1 MRGAV
6 IGIVIGLVVGVVI
19 GATMVAPRL
28 TSPRQQAGL
37 GNAGGGN
44 SPAPPAPLLPA
55 VSKPSVHWKMASAYP
70 ASLPLLGTLAKRLER
85 KIWRVSGGQI
95 EIKFFAPEALVP
107 SREIFDAVASGAID
121 AAFSSPGLWSGKI
134 PALQLFATVPFGP
147 GPAENMAWVY
157 FGGGRELFED
167 IYRKNGLH
175 GIFCGLAAAEAG
187 GWFRKP
193 IHVLED
199 FKGLNMRILGL
210 GAKVMEK
217 LGVMT
222 SGFSEGDLFMALESG
237 AIDAAEFSMPAID
250 LQLGFHETRKHY
262 YFPGWHQPSTFFD
275 LMINLDKWNAL
286 SSIAKSR
293 IEAVC
298 GDNVR
303 HGLAE
308 SEAMQFTA
316 LKEFTAK
323 GIAIHRWP
331 AEIMEA
337 LDGAWREVA
346 AEEAAAD
353 GDFRRVWN
361 SLTSFRE
368 DYAIW
373 KELGGP

>member
-1 MRGAV
+1 M
-6 IGIVIGLVVGVVI
+6 
-19 GATMVAPRL
+19 
-28 TSPRQQAGL
+28 
-37 GNAGGGN
+37 
-44 SPAPPAPLLPA
+44 
-55 VSKPSVHWKMASAYP
+55 
-70 ASLPLLGTLAKRLER
+70 
-85 KIWRVSGGQI
+85 
-95 EIKFFAPEALVP
+95 VP

-134 PALQLFATVPFGP
+134 PALQLFASVPFGP
-147 GPAENMAWVY
+147 GPVEYMAWIY
-157 FGGGRELFED
+157 FGGGRELFEE

-175 GIFCGLAAAEAG
+175 GVFCGLSAPEAG

-217 LGVMT
+217 LGVVT
-222 SGFSEGDLFMALESG
+222 NGFSEGNLFMALESG
-237 AIDAAEFSMPAID
+237 TIDATEFSMPVID
-250 LQLGFHETRKHY
+250 LKMGFHEMSKHY

-275 LMINLDKWNAL
+275 LMINLQKWDAL

-308 SEAMQFTA
+308 SEAKQFPA
-316 LKEFTAK
+316 LKKFTAK

-337 LDGAWREVA
+337 LDGAWQKVA

-353 GDFRRVWN
+353 DDFRRVWN
-361 SLTSFRE
+361 SLTSFRKN
-368 DYAIW
+368 YAIW
-373 KELGGP
+373 RELSEP

>member
-19 GATMVAPRL
+19 GATVIAPRL
-28 TSPRQQAGL
+28 TSPRQQVGL
-37 GNAGGGN
+37 GTAEHGN
-44 SPAPPAPLLPA
+44 SPAPRVALLPA
-55 VSKPSVHWKMASAYP
+55 KSKPSAHWKMASTFP
-70 ASLPLLGTLAKRLER
+70 ASLPLLGTLAKRLEK
-85 KIWRVSGGQI
+85 KIWRVSGG
-95 EIKFFAPEALVP
+95 EIKIEFFAPEALVP
-107 SREIFDAVASGAID
+107 SGEIFDAVASGAID

-134 PALQLFATVPFGP
+134 PALQLFAAVPFGP
-147 GPAENMAWVY
+147 GPVEYMAWIY

-175 GIFCGLAAAEAG
+175 GVFCGLSAPEAG
-187 GWFRKP
+187 SWFRKP
-193 IHVLED
+193 ILALED
-199 FKGLNMRILGL
+199 LKGLNMRILGL
-210 GAKVMEK
+210 GAKVVEK
-217 LGVMT
+217 LGVVT
-222 SGFSEGDLFMALESG
+222 SGFSEGDLFMAWESG

-250 LQLGFHETRKHY
+250 LKLGFHEMSKHY

-275 LMINLDKWNAL
+275 LMINLEKWDAL
-286 SSIAKSR
+286 SPIARSR

-308 SEAMQFTA
+308 SEAEQFAA
-316 LKEFTAK
+316 LKELAAK

-337 LDGAWREVA
+337 LNGAWRKVA

-353 GDFRRVWN
+353 SDFRHVWS
-361 SLTSFRE
+361 SLASFRK

>member
-19 GATMVAPRL
+19 GATVIAPRS
-28 TSPRQQAGL
+28 TSPHQQTGL
-37 GNAGGGN
+37 GTAEHGN
-44 SPAPPAPLLPA
+44 PPAPLLPA
-55 VSKPSVHWKMASAYP
+55 KSKPSVHWKMASAFP
-70 ASLPLLGTLAKRLER
+70 ASLPLLGTLAKRLEK
-85 KIWRVSGGQI
+85 KIWRISGGEI
-95 EIKFFAPEALVP
+95 KIKFFAPEALVP

-134 PALQLFATVPFGP
+134 PALQLFAAVPFGP
-147 GPAENMAWVY
+147 GPVEYMAWIY
-157 FGGGRELFED
+157 FGGGRELFEE

-175 GIFCGLAAAEAG
+175 GVFCGLSAPEAG

-217 LGVMT
+217 LGVVT
-222 SGFSEGDLFMALESG
+222 NGFSEGNLFMALESG
-237 AIDAAEFSMPAID
+237 TIDATEFSMPVID
-250 LQLGFHETRKHY
+250 LKMGFHEMSKHY

-275 LMINLDKWNAL
+275 LMINLQKWDAL

-308 SEAMQFTA
+308 SEAKQFPA
-316 LKEFTAK
+316 LKKFTAK

-337 LDGAWREVA
+337 LDGAWQKVA

-353 GDFRRVWN
+353 DDFRRVWN
-361 SLTSFRE
+361 SLTSFRKN
-368 DYAIW
+368 YAIW
-373 KELGGP
+373 RELSEP

>member
-19 GATMVAPRL
+19 GATVIAPRS
-28 TSPRQQAGL
+28 TSPHQQTGL
-37 GNAGGGN
+37 GTAEHGN
-44 SPAPPAPLLPA
+44 PPAPLLPA
-55 VSKPSVHWKMASAYP
+55 KSKPSVHWKMASAFP
-70 ASLPLLGTLAKRLER
+70 ASLPLLGTLAKRLEK
-85 KIWRVSGGQI
+85 KIWRISGGEI
-95 EIKFFAPEALVP
+95 KIKFFAPEALVP

-134 PALQLFATVPFGP
+134 PALQLFAAVPFGP
-147 GPAENMAWVY
+147 GPVEYMAWIY
-157 FGGGRELFED
+157 FGGGRELFEE

-175 GIFCGLAAAEAG
+175 GVFCGLSAPEAG

-217 LGVMT
+217 LGVVT
-222 SGFSEGDLFMALESG
+222 NGFSEGNLFMALESG
-237 AIDAAEFSMPAID
+237 TIDATEFSMPVID
-250 LQLGFHETRKHY
+250 LKMGFHEMSKHY

-275 LMINLDKWNAL
+275 LMINLQKWDAL

-293 IEAVC
+293 IETVC

-308 SEAMQFTA
+308 SEAKQFPT
-316 LKEFTAK
+316 LKKFTAK

-337 LDGAWREVA
+337 LDGAWQKVA

-353 GDFRRVWN
+353 DDFRRVWN
-361 SLTSFRE
+361 SLTSFRKN
-368 DYAIW
+368 YAIW
-373 KELGGP
+373 RELSEP